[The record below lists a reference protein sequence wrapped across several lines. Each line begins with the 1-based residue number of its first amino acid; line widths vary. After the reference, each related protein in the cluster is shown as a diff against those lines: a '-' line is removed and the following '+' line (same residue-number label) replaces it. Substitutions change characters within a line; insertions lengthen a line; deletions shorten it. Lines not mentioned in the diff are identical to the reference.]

1 MGGPSVKWGWG
12 WGQTRREVA
21 ANRPKQA
28 VEALLASEDQTLTLN
43 LGSGERH
50 SVLEMTSV
58 VMAGHGD
65 SRTATAIATADKAIA
80 ARWPA

>member
-1 MGGPSVKWGWG
+1 LKVIM
-12 WGQTRREVA
+12 
-21 ANRPKQA
+21 
-28 VEALLASEDQTLTLN
+28 ASQDQFLTLK
-43 LGSGERH
+43 LGSGEGH
-50 SVLEMTSV
+50 SALDMTAV

>member
-1 MGGPSVKWGWG
+1 MPHGGPL
-12 WGQTRREVA
+12 GQMGMVVGPNRREVA

-65 SRTATAIATADKAIA
+65 MQNRDGY
-80 ARWPA
+80 RNRR